1 MTSAD
6 VTKLIKM
13 IALFRTHADY
23 ELEASVGIR
32 PASSSDS
39 EIPRSVPKPDFQ
51 HFQKAVAE
59 NVENGVFEK
68 VMDGNI
74 AGDCF
79 YADSVRVRC
88 PKIGCSECVRK
99 VPVMKMQGTCALVPT
114 HRFLFH
120 LKQEQDLKT
129 EAERYLTQVPVF
141 LRVTKTWAYKFKNA
155 YLYTFKEVYS
165 GLTKEEA
172 LNSTE
177 TYEIEIELL
186 HDATYLD
193 AKTDEEIAH
202 SFIQKVLRFCPYINK
217 KDNTACKLSLVF
229 GDVQGGGQLPTPLHV
244 PKPIKIPEMKQ
255 TTLQLVPKRT
265 SAIKIKVE
273 EEDNELSQP
282 AAPKRGKKETVK
294 KEPKLTN
301 KK

>member
-1 MTSAD
+1 MTSTD

-32 PASSSDS
+32 AASSDL
-39 EIPRSVPKPDFQ
+39 EIPRSVPKQDFQ

-129 EAERYLTQVPVF
+129 EAERYLTEVPLF

-229 GDVQGGGQLPTPLHV
+229 GDVQGGAPSTTLTPHV

-273 EEDNELSQP
+273 EEDEPSQP
-282 AAPKRGKKETVK
+282 APKRGKKETVK